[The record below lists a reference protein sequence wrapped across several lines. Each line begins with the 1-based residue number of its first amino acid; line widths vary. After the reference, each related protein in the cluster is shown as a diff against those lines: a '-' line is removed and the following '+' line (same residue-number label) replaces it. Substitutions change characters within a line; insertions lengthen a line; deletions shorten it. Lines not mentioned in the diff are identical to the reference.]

1 MAASRPQ
8 ARGIGRINAL
18 LVKQESTEGSA
29 CLSITVE
36 IESKSIGFMVQLNS
50 SERLRVNYSDEIGP
64 SKIEVY

>member
-1 MAASRPQ
+1 M
-8 ARGIGRINAL
+8 RGAGNYLRYAYETIDQI

-36 IESKSIGFMVQLNS
+36 IESKSSGFMVQLNS

-64 SKIEVY
+64 SKIEV

>member
-1 MAASRPQ
+1 MPF
-8 ARGIGRINAL
+8 

-36 IESKSIGFMVQLNS
+36 IESKSSGFMAQLNS

-64 SKIEVY
+64 SKIEV